1 MQMWKRG
8 VCSTAVVVLVVVAL
22 AACSARGGAGA
33 PAATGTPAVNV
44 SAAPSGGAGMAGG
57 AAPPATVGPAGEAPG
72 TGDGAA
78 RMPQPAGA
86 AASEAAAGGGSA
98 AAAQAAATVE
108 PAAAGTAGPAATA
121 ARAAEP
127 PAPTAAPAAAAAQAS
142 SPVRASGKLVMLDPG
157 HQRRGNSEPEPVGP
171 DTRETKAKVS
181 SGTTGVSTKKPE
193 YVLNLEVSLLL
204 RDELRRRGFEVAMT
218 RETHDVDLSNKQR
231 AEMSNEAGAALTVR
245 IHADGDSSASTRGFS
260 VLYPS
265 ISVAATKPIAAESKE
280 AASFMLAGLQAATGQ
295 KGRGLS
301 AREDLS
307 GFNWSKVPVILAE
320 IGFMTNPEEDER
332 MSEADYQQQLV
343 RGMAD
348 GIERFLADR

>member
-1 MQMWKRG
+1 
-8 VCSTAVVVLVVVAL
+8 
-22 AACSARGGAGA
+22 
-33 PAATGTPAVNV
+33 
-44 SAAPSGGAGMAGG
+44 
-57 AAPPATVGPAGEAPG
+57 
-72 TGDGAA
+72 
-78 RMPQPAGA
+78 
-86 AASEAAAGGGSA
+86 
-98 AAAQAAATVE
+98 
-108 PAAAGTAGPAATA
+108 
-121 ARAAEP
+121 
-127 PAPTAAPAAAAAQAS
+127 
-142 SPVRASGKLVMLDPG
+142 MLDPG
-157 HQRRGNSEPEPVGP
+157 HQRRGNNEPEPVGP

-204 RDELRRRGFEVAMT
+204 RDELQRRGFEVAMT

-245 IHADGDSSASTRGFS
+245 IHADGDGSASTRGFS

-265 ISVAATKPIAAESKE
+265 PSVAATKPIAAESKE

-307 GFNWSKVPVILAE
+307 GFNWSKVPVVLAE
-320 IGFMTNPEEDER
+320 IGFMTNPEEDKR

-343 RGMAD
+343 QGMAD
-348 GIERFLADR
+348 GIERFLAGK

>member
-1 MQMWKRG
+1 MQGMRSG
-8 VCSTAVVVLVVVAL
+8 ILCGMLLVSLL
-22 AACSARGGAGA
+22 AACSGRGVGEVPAAVGTPAVESPA
-33 PAATGTPAVNV
+33 PAAT
-44 SAAPSGGAGMAGG
+44 
-57 AAPPATVGPAGEAPG
+57 PG
-72 TGDGAA
+72 VIV
-78 RMPQPAGA
+78 A
-86 AASEAAAGGGSA
+86 AAS
-98 AAAQAAATVE
+98 AQ
-108 PAAAGTAGPAATA
+108 PAATA
-121 ARAAEP
+121 GVSTAVPMATAAPTVEP
-127 PAPTAAPAAAAAQAS
+127 PMKSAAPAAAAAQTS

-157 HQRRGNSEPEPVGP
+157 HQRRGNNEPEPVGP

-204 RDELRRRGFEVAMT
+204 RDELRKRGFQVAMT

-245 IHADGDSSASTRGFS
+245 IHADGDGSASTRGFS

-265 ISVAATKPIAAESKE
+265 PSVAAVGPIAAESKE
-280 AASFMLAGLQAATGQ
+280 AATLLLAGLQEATGQ

-307 GFNWSKVPVILAE
+307 GFNWSRMPVILAE
-320 IGFMTNPEEDER
+320 IGFMTNPEEDKR

-348 GIERFLADR
+348 GIEQFLAGK